1 MNKLHDRKCV
11 SVCVVQ
17 ASVLSDKELE
27 GFAQLG
33 NVM

>member
-1 MNKLHDRKCV
+1 MTKLHDKKCV

-17 ASVLSDKELE
+17 TSVLSDKELG